1 MTDWG
6 EVLTVVCTT
15 IVILVIVGMFG
26 FGVWTDYQIQKKHLE
41 IEREKMQCMEILNR
55 QKEEKQ

>member
-41 IEREKMQCMEILNR
+41 IERAKIQCQRCLEG
-55 QKEEKQ
+55 K

>member
-26 FGVWTDYQIQKKHLE
+26 FGLWTNYQIQKEHLE
-41 IEREKMQCMEILNR
+41 IEKAKYQCVEVIKNAN
-55 QKEEKQ
+55 K